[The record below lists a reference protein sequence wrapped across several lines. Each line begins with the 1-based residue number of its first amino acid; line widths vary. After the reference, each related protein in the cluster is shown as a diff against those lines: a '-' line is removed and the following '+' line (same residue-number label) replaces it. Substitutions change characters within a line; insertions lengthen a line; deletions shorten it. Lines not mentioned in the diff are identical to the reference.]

1 MEIEKEKYK
10 DDKII
15 NLCNE
20 MINIIN
26 KIKQEENETNEGSLT
41 EKEYQ
46 GLISNIE
53 SIIEE
58 RLIYLNFW
66 ED

>member
-26 KIKQEENETNEGSLT
+26 NIKQEENETNEGSLT